1 MAKDTHDHADP
12 GTLLPVNRTER
23 GYPIWRGFA
32 VDKADL
38 PSLRRSVTD
47 WSRLEPYD
55 PAIKRDNDHTRAV
68 IRALETTDVHA

>member
-1 MAKDTHDHADP
+1 MARDTD
-12 GTLLPVNRTER
+12 TLPPVDRTAR

-38 PSLRRSVTD
+38 PSLRRSVAD
-47 WSRLEPYD
+47 WSRLEPHD

-68 IRALETTDVHA
+68 IRALETSHAPQ